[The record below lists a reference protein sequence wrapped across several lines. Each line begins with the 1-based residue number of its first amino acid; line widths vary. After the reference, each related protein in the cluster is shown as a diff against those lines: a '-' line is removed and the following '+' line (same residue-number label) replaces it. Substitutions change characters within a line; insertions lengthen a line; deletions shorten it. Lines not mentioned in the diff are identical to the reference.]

1 MNWEFVGNL
10 FTWFISLFKGKE
22 KISQIT
28 DVSGIKVES
37 GGRINA
43 TKSSIKGEVKIPKE

>member
-1 MNWEFVGNL
+1 MSWEFVKDAFNWL
-10 FTWFISLFKGKE
+10 IALFKGKE
-22 KISQIT
+22 KQNQIR

-43 TKSSIKGEVKIPKE
+43 TNSSIKGEVKISKE

>member
-1 MNWEFVGNL
+1 MSWEFVKNA
-10 FTWFISLFKGKE
+10 FNWVVSLFKGKE
-22 KISQIT
+22 KQNQIT

-43 TKSSIKGEVKIPKE
+43 KKSSIKGEVKISKE

>member
-1 MNWEFVGNL
+1 MSWEFLGNL

-22 KISQIT
+22 KQSQIT
-28 DVSGIKVES
+28 DVSGIKAES

-43 TKSSIKGEVKIPKE
+43 TNSSIKGEVKISKE